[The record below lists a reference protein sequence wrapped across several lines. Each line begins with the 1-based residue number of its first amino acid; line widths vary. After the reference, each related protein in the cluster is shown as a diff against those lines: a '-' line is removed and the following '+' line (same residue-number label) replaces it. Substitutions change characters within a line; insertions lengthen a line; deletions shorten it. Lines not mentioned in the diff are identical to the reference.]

1 MRLTTHYVSACALEE
16 CNIVHRHLIFRLFSA
31 SLVVNQTVWDYIDTV
46 LCTATRLSKELMR
59 EVQAIEVNLQNCIFD
74 VIDDTYN
81 M

>member
-1 MRLTTHYVSACALEE
+1 MYII
-16 CNIVHRHLIFRLFSA
+16 NIGLLKLHCHKRRTVHI
-31 SLVVNQTVWDYIDTV
+31 LVHIDTV

-74 VIDDTYN
+74 AIDDTYN